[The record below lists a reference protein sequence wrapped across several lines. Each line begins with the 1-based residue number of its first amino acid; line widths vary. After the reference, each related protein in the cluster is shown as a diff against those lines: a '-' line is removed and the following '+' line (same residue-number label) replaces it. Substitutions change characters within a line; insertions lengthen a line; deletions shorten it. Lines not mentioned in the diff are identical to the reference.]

1 MGRRISR
8 VMVMLA
14 AVTMT
19 CAAGYAVA
27 TADPMPPGPLDVY
40 EGALPRGGAVEV
52 LAGSEVGDATRDY
65 LQAMADLLVEGTAE
79 EDATTLARAKAYFP
93 ESEQH
98 QRLCDAARAWRDK
111 TASNAS
117 YESARVVAH
126 PETQRLGDDG
136 RLYVGARVETNWRLA
151 GEDFDTGAADH
162 HVFVLEDRDGSWQLV
177 EDRFCEPPALLP
189 ESEGTA
195 FTYVGTS
202 DYGGSPRPWIDD
214 LARTWG
220 PAD

>member
-1 MGRRISR
+1 MGRRVSL
-8 VMVMLA
+8 V
-14 AVTMT
+14 AVALVTVALVGTM
-19 CAAGYAVA
+19 GYAVA
-27 TADPMPPGPLDVY
+27 TAAPVPSGPLDVY

-79 EDATTLARAKAYFP
+79 EDATTLARAQAYFP

-98 QRLCDAARAWRDK
+98 RRLCDVARAWRDK
-111 TASNAS
+111 TAPDAA
-117 YESARVVAH
+117 YESAWVVVH

-177 EDRFCEPPALLP
+177 EDRLCEPPALLP

-195 FTYVGTS
+195 FTYVDTS

-214 LARTWG
+214 FARAGG